1 MSDLG
6 NSAPFTS
13 LEDASGD
20 VSIPPQVLARWAAM
34 AGERACFT
42 AILPTQLLHA
52 V

>member
-6 NSAPFTS
+6 NSPIS
-13 LEDASGD
+13 LDDAASD
-20 VSIPPQVLARWAAM
+20 LSVPPQVLARWAAL

-42 AILPTQLLHA
+42 AILPTQLIRA